1 MGAERSVP
9 WFPAWGVRFADPIA
23 NVFSMVSLIN
33 EWRNSNRWLLLAFD
47 AAASEIHLW
56 TAWYKL
62 RTNENDGCMV
72 AKTPETE
79 FLRLISGTNQI
90 NRAFE
95 RAGISKGDKKAWIV
109 MLPSLK
115 IGEGFGDFSIPIDCY
130 NDSFEDASKLIEHL
144 GGSLVAKRPTPTSKG
159 LKRIGFFS
167 EISMDIS
174 QMEKAYLSHM
184 ALSDVR

>member
-62 RTNENDGCMV
+62 RTNENDGCMI
-72 AKTPETE
+72 AKPLTQ
-79 FLRLISGTNQI
+79 S
-90 NRAFE
+90 
-95 RAGISKGDKKAWIV
+95 S
-109 MLPSLK
+109 
-115 IGEGFGDFSIPIDCY
+115 
-130 NDSFEDASKLIEHL
+130 
-144 GGSLVAKRPTPTSKG
+144 
-159 LKRIGFFS
+159 
-167 EISMDIS
+167 
-174 QMEKAYLSHM
+174 
-184 ALSDVR
+184 